1 MSLRP
6 QRDLPSESGGAGPL
20 GRTAELVFVRGEPGR
35 PAGLE
40 PEEVRAEAAAG
51 DAVGDVRLGAVGEAG
66 GEAGR
71 RERGVGRVFVETG
84 ELRRVVSDVCQVRS
98 EAGSRGGLGKSPCG
112 RAS

>member
-1 MSLRP
+1 M
-6 QRDLPSESGGAGPL
+6 